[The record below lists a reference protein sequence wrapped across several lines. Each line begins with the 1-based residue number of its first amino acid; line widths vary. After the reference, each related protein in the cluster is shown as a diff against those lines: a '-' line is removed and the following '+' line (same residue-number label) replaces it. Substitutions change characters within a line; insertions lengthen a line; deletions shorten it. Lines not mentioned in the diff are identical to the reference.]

1 MFFALSMNIH
11 KVSVQGRRERRGGAG
26 GAPAPPPFPTMSW
39 SKKKFFHVK
48 LENKIFVKLLH
59 VNNMWDFSL
68 FIEQDVG
75 DKK

>member
-1 MFFALSMNIH
+1 MLLSPRQRVRKKFLAWAFEKQMFFALSMNIH

-48 LENKIFVKLLH
+48 LENIK
-59 VNNMWDFSL
+59 FS
-68 FIEQDVG
+68 
-75 DKK
+75 